1 MAPVSNIGKYQ
12 LRQTIGEGTFAKVKL
27 AVDNTG
33 GHNVAVKV
41 IDKQMVMESNLK
53 YQANLSFCFSFEAPF
68 PLIFPASKTW
78 DTENFKILAS

>member
-27 AVDNTG
+27 AVDNAG

-53 YQANLSFCFSFEAPF
+53 YQASLSVPVFFPFEAPF
-68 PLIFPASKTW
+68 PSFDPPCK
-78 DTENFKILAS
+78 